1 MTGLPKSWV
10 CHWLIQR
17 SRMPKFPPFSRLLI
31 LRFVCLICAFNS
43 VLLSLHLSTFVS
55 VAYLSIYLSH
65 CLCLLYLSIFLCI
78 DLSIFVTLISKVL
91 TPLKSRKKGVLGL
104 EYIFIVYLSIYLCM
118 YLSRRY
124 PVSPLYKRMKVTSAL
139 RRTGTR
145 PVVLMAWPPL
155 SPWPLHLLR
164 SWKPG

>member
-31 LRFVCLICAFNS
+31 LRFVCLISAFNS
-43 VLLSLHLSTFVS
+43 VLLSLHLSTFLS
-55 VAYLSIYLSH
+55 VVYLSIYLSI
-65 CLCLLYLSIFLCI
+65 CLSIF
-78 DLSIFVTLISKVL
+78 SKFL
-91 TPLKSRKKGVLGL
+91 TPLKSRKKGVLGF

-124 PVSPLYKRMKVTSAL
+124 PVSPLYKRMKVTSVL
-139 RRTGTR
+139 RHTGTR

-164 SWKPG
+164 S